1 MSESAASELVQFLT
15 VRTRPDVL
23 QAAVGYLM
31 QASAKD
37 EGVQLFMTEDFK
49 IGRALCQLFVDLGGN
64 RSAVF
69 SILTNVVAGSAEAA
83 NFVVNQSELVRR
95 CAEVCDKVDGK
106 ETLLA
111 AKLLANLSNHFPGKV
126 YEKLS
131 EIWPLFVENAID
143 LLLKSDSHEAIDY
156 LGYVL
161 VNFSHIHKV
170 RREICSKYLAKFL
183 PLISQRDRPR
193 RRLIAVDIIRNLSF
207 DDENH
212 KTILDDSD
220 NFLTAVLAPLA
231 DSNDEIDEEEMSKLP
246 IRLQYYDGDR
256 ESDPIIRQKLIE
268 TLYQLCATKTSREV
282 LRSKGVYYILR
293 ELDKATAEPADPN
306 APPPKMKLTDQE
318 HTLHALIGMLI
329 RYEADLDI
337 DPSLESIRDL
347 GEPKIKEIEGDE
359 S

>member
-1 MSESAASELVQFLT
+1 MPESAASELAQFLT
-15 VRTRPDVL
+15 IRTRPDIL
-23 QAAVGYLM
+23 NAAVEYLM
-31 QASAKD
+31 QVSDKN
-37 EGVQLFMTEDFK
+37 EGVELFLSDDFK

-64 RSAVF
+64 RGGVF
-69 SILTNVVAGSAEAA
+69 SVLTNVAAQSAEVA
-83 NFVVNQSELVRR
+83 NFVINQSELVRR

-131 EIWPLFVENAID
+131 EIWPRFVENAVD
-143 LLLKSDSHEAIDY
+143 LLLKSDSHEAIDF

-170 RREICSKYLAKFL
+170 RKEICSTYLTKFL
-183 PLISQRDRPR
+183 PLISQHDKPR
-193 RRLIAVDIIRNLSF
+193 RRLIAVDIIRNMSF

-212 KTILDDSD
+212 QAILDSD
-220 NFLTAVLAPLA
+220 DDFLTAALAPLA

-246 IRLQYYDGDR
+246 IRLQYYDGNR
-256 ESDPIIRQKLIE
+256 ESNPIIRQKLIE
-268 TLYQLCATKTSREV
+268 TFYQLCATKASREL
-282 LRSKGVYYILR
+282 LRSKGIYYILR
-293 ELDKATAEPADPN
+293 ELDKATAEPTDPN

-337 DPSLESIRDL
+337 DPNMESIRSL
-347 GEPKIKEIEGDE
+347 GEPKITEIFDE
-359 S
+359 